1 MKFSSLPVN
10 KCTWRIQVDLFLF
23 RGDAD
28 NYIAYLQDQ
37 DLSSA
42 NLAISLNQ
50 ATIILNET

>member
-37 DLSSA
+37 DLSSE